1 MKRSL
6 RDLSDTE
13 LAILKIVWEKPD
25 VTIRELTDIL
35 YPGGDVAHYATVQS
49 LLDRLEEKGY
59 VRRGR
64 AGRPHTFTA
73 AVSRE
78 ELVGIRLRDLARK
91 LCDGSLTPLLTH
103 LVRDGRLSDREED
116 ELRSLI
122 REMGRKKKPGTR
134 PKKETT

>member
-6 RDLSDTE
+6 KDLSETE
-13 LAILKIVWEKPD
+13 LAILKVIWDKPE
-25 VTIRELTDIL
+25 VTIREVADLL

-64 AGRPHTFTA
+64 SGRANTFTA

-103 LVRDGRLSDREED
+103 LVRATRLSDREEG
-116 ELRSLI
+116 ELRELI
-122 REMGRKKKPGTR
+122 RELSRKKKPGSR
-134 PKKETT
+134 PK

>member
-6 RDLSDTE
+6 KDLSETE
-13 LAILKIVWEKPD
+13 LAILKVVWEKPD
-25 VTIRELTDIL
+25 ATIREVADVL

-64 AGRPHTFTA
+64 AGRAHTFAA

-78 ELVGIRLRDLARK
+78 ELVGIRLRDLAQK
-91 LCDGSLTPLLTH
+91 LCDGSLTPLLTQ
-103 LVRDGRLSDREED
+103 LVRGAQLSEREEN
-116 ELRSLI
+116 ELRDLV
-122 REMGRKKKPGTR
+122 RELSRKKKPGPR
-134 PKKETT
+134 SR

>member
-6 RDLSDTE
+6 KDLSETE
-13 LAILKIVWEKPD
+13 LAILKVVWGKPD
-25 VTIRELTDIL
+25 ATIREVADVL

-64 AGRPHTFTA
+64 AGRAHTFTA

-78 ELVGIRLRDLARK
+78 ELVGIRLRDLAGK

-103 LVRDGRLSDREED
+103 LVRGARLSEREES
-116 ELRSLI
+116 ELRDLV
-122 REMGRKKKPGTR
+122 RELSRKKKPGSR
-134 PKKETT
+134 PR